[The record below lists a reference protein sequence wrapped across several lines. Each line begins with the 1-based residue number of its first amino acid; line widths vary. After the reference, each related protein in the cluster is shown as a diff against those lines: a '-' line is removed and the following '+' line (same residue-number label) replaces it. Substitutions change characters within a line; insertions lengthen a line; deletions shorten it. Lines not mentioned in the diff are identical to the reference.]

1 MNDSETPLDL
11 NWLPAAIPCA
21 AAVLRA
27 DGRLHPINHL
37 WSGQPGEMLR
47 AWAQAV
53 GLDPEAV
60 AALDNAA
67 NTVLSGEVSAS
78 ELEFPVSG
86 GGECAWW
93 LLRLTGVGPGPRAA
107 VLLIQDDI
115 TPQRRQRLDVEG
127 REAQLRAILD
137 TVPDGMVTIDER
149 GTIRAFS
156 TAAER
161 QFGFTA
167 AEVIGAN
174 VSILMPTPYREAHDA
189 YLEHYLKTH
198 EKRVIGVGRVVV
210 ARRKDGTTFPAE
222 LHVGE
227 VTGSSEVSGPHFIGF
242 IRDLTEK
249 QSAEARLQELQ
260 TDYLHES
267 RLHSLGEMAAQL
279 AHELNQPL
287 AAASNYLKAGLM
299 VLNRGQP
306 AGEAGMARVRQAFE
320 LAVQQTTR
328 AGEIIHRLRE
338 FVSRG
343 KTQMR
348 SESIGRLIEEASA
361 LALVGAQQT
370 GIDTHIQI
378 ASGLPHVHADKV
390 QIQQV
395 LLNLMRNGIEAMENS
410 PTRQLVVGAERGD
423 DMVHVS
429 VTDTG
434 EGISPEVAERLFQ
447 PFVTTKSTGMGIGLS
462 TCRAIIEAHGGRL
475 WWEKVAQ
482 GGTRFCFTLP
492 LQHADVEQV

>member
-11 NWLPAAIPCA
+11 NWLPSAIPCA
-21 AAVLRA
+21 AAVLCA
-27 DGRLHPINHL
+27 DGRLHPINQL
-37 WSGQPGEMLR
+37 WSGQPGQDFK
-47 AWAQAV
+47 AWAHAV
-53 GLDPEAV
+53 GIDPGAIR
-60 AALDNAA
+60 ALDRGADA
-67 NTVLSGEVSAS
+67 VLSGKMDKS
-78 ELEFPVSG
+78 ELECAVSG
-86 GGECAWW
+86 DGGCVWW
-93 LLRLTGVGPGPRAA
+93 LLRLTGIGPGPRAA
-107 VLLIQDDI
+107 ILLIQEDI
-115 TPQRRQRLDVEG
+115 TPVRRQRLEVEG

-156 TAAER
+156 NAAER

-167 AEVIGAN
+167 AEVIGVN
-174 VSILMPTPYREAHDA
+174 VGILMPSPYREAHDA

-227 VTGSSEVSGPHFIGF
+227 VAVSTEGTGPQFIGF
-242 IRDLTEK
+242 VRDLTEK

-299 VLNRGQP
+299 LLNRGVP
-306 AGEAGMARVRQAFE
+306 AGEAGMARLRQAFE

-378 ASGLPHVHADKV
+378 ASGLPRVHADKV

-410 PTRQLVVGAERGD
+410 PSRQLSVSAGQTD
-423 DMVHVS
+423 DMVRVC
-429 VTDTG
+429 VADTG
-434 EGISPEVAERLFQ
+434 EGISPDVAERLFQ

-475 WWEKVAQ
+475 WWEPVMQ

-492 LQHADVEQV
+492 LQHANVEQV